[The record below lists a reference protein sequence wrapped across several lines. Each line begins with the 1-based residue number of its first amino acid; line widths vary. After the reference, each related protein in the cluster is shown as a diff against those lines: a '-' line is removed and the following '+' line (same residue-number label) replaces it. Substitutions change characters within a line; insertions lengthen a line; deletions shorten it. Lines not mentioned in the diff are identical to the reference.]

1 MDQRISALAAL
12 LLIVPAR
19 QQAQQALAP
28 IDWKQVD
35 AGLGKSGAL
44 QPDGAYKVG
53 MPRSDLH
60 VTIGGVAVRPT
71 LALGTWVAFKQVS
84 DTEAMLMGDLVLLE
98 SEVGPVLG
106 KLQDGGI
113 DQTALHNHVQHES
126 PRVMYMHIGG
136 HGAPARLAA
145 AIHAALALTKT
156 PLGACRHRPD
166 RANPRVSREGQ
177 RRRVSGRRAA
187 S

>member
-1 MDQRISALAAL
+1 MFRARLRGMGSPHWRTCMGQRISALAAL
-12 LLIVPAR
+12 LLIIAVR
-19 QQAQQALAP
+19 QQAQQPFAP

-60 VTIGGVAVRPT
+60 VTTAGVAVKPA
-71 LALGTWVAFKQVS
+71 LALGSWVAFKQVS

-113 DQTALHNHVQHES
+113 EQTES
-126 PRVMYMHIGG
+126 EEHTSE
-136 HGAPARLAA
+136 LQS
-145 AIHAALALTKT
+145 
-156 PLGACRHRPD
+156 PD
-166 RANPRVSREGQ
+166 HLV
-177 RRRVSGRRAA
+177 
-187 S
+187 

>member
-1 MDQRISALAAL
+1 MGRRISVLAAL
-12 LLIVPAR
+12 LVIVPAR
-19 QQAQQALAP
+19 QQAQQPLAP
-28 IDWKQVD
+28 VDWKQVD

-60 VTIGGVAVRPT
+60 VTIGGVAVKPA
-71 LALGTWVAFKQVS
+71 LALGSWAAFKQVS

-98 SEVGPVLG
+98 SEVGPVLA

-113 DQTALHNHVQHES
+113 EQTALHNHVQHES

-136 HGAPARLAA
+136 HGTLAKLAA
-145 AIHAALALTKT
+145 AVHAALALTT
-156 PLGACRHRPD
+156 TAVGAP
-166 RANPRVSREGQ
+166 G
-177 RRRVSGRRAA
+177 G
-187 S
+187 